1 MTILSHVDRHV
12 FYVLVAS
19 KTIIMNFSLK
29 VIGKIIDALGNLCS
43 LLMVLMILNVF
54 YDVIMRYFFN
64 DVSIGMQEL
73 EWHLFAAM
81 FMFGIAYT
89 LKEDAHVRVDIF
101 YDAMSKRKQAFINIF
116 GALVFVLPIT
126 LLICYYSIDY
136 TIDAY
141 TMGEGSGDP
150 GGLPHRWIVRS
161 VIPLSSVFLMLA
173 IIHVVLSQIQ
183 VLTTTLAKEGTQ

>member
-1 MTILSHVDRHV
+1 
-12 FYVLVAS
+12 
-19 KTIIMNFSLK
+19 MNTSLK
-29 VIGKIIDALGNLCS
+29 LIGKIIDALGNLCS
-43 LLMVLMILNVF
+43 VLMLLMIVNVF

-101 YDAMSKRKQAFINIF
+101 YDVMAARKKAMINIF
-116 GALVFVLPIT
+116 GSVVFALPMT
-126 LLICYYSIDY
+126 LLILYFGYDY
-136 TIDAY
+136 AFEAY
-141 TMGEGSGDP
+141 QMGEGSGDP

-161 VIPLSSVFLMLA
+161 VIPLSSFFLVLA
-173 IIHVVLSQIQ
+173 IIHVLLSNIQ
-183 VLTTTLAKEGTQ
+183 TLITKDNANSSDKEGAA

>member
-1 MTILSHVDRHV
+1 MDSVLKMT
-12 FYVLVAS
+12 
-19 KTIIMNFSLK
+19 
-29 VIGKIIDALGNLCS
+29 GKIIDGLGNFCS
-43 LLMVLMILNVF
+43 LLMILMVINVF

-101 YDAMSKRKQAFINIF
+101 YDVMSVKKQAFINILGSLF
-116 GALVFVLPIT
+116 FALPIT
-126 LLICYYSIDY
+126 LVILYYSWDY
-136 TIDAY
+136 TFEAY
-141 TMGEGSGDP
+141 QMGEGSGDP

-161 VIPLSSVFLMLA
+161 VIPLSSIFLVLA
-173 IIHVVLSQIQ
+173 IFHMLLSNIQ
-183 VLTTTLAKEGTQ
+183 KLRDGNTDNTTQVSNEGVE

>member
-1 MTILSHVDRHV
+1 
-12 FYVLVAS
+12 
-19 KTIIMNFSLK
+19 MNFSLN
-29 VIGKIIDALGNLCS
+29 VTGKIIDALGNLCS
-43 LLMVLMILNVF
+43 ILMLLMIANVF

-89 LKEDAHVRVDIF
+89 LKEDNHVRVDIF
-101 YDAMSKRKQAFINIF
+101 YGAMSKRKQAFINIF
-116 GALVFVLPIT
+116 GAIVFALPIT
-126 LLICYYSIDY
+126 VLICYYSIGY
-136 TIDAY
+136 TMEAY
-141 TMGEGSGDP
+141 NMGEGSGDP

-161 VIPLSSVFLMLA
+161 VIPLSSVFLTLA

-183 VLTTTLAKEGTQ
+183 ILTTSSTKEGEQE

>member
-1 MTILSHVDRHV
+1 
-12 FYVLVAS
+12 
-19 KTIIMNFSLK
+19 MNFSLK
-29 VIGKIIDALGNLCS
+29 FIGKIIDALGNLCS
-43 LLMVLMILNVF
+43 LLMLLMIANVF

-101 YDAMSKRKQAFINIF
+101 YDVMTARKKAIINIF
-116 GALVFVLPIT
+116 GSVIFALPMT
-126 LLICYYSIDY
+126 LLILYFGYDY
-136 TIDAY
+136 AFDAY
-141 TMGEGSGDP
+141 QMGEGSADP

-161 VIPLSSVFLMLA
+161 VIPLSSFFLVLA
-173 IIHVVLSQIQ
+173 IVHVILRSIQ
-183 VLTTTLAKEGTQ
+183 VLINKDTSKSASKEGIK

>member
-1 MTILSHVDRHV
+1 
-12 FYVLVAS
+12 
-19 KTIIMNFSLK
+19 MNFSLK
-29 VIGKIIDALGNLCS
+29 IIGKIIDTLGNFCS

-89 LKEDAHVRVDIF
+89 LKEDDHVRVDIF

-116 GALVFVLPIT
+116 GALVFALPIT
-126 LLICYYSIDY
+126 ILIGYYSIDY
-136 TIDAY
+136 TIEAY
-141 TMGEGSGDP
+141 TMGEGSADP

-161 VIPLSSVFLMLA
+161 VIPLSSVFLMLS

-183 VLTTTLAKEGTQ
+183 VLMASSAKEGAQ

>member
-1 MTILSHVDRHV
+1 MNTSIKLLEKILD
-12 FYVLVAS
+12 
-19 KTIIMNFSLK
+19 
-29 VIGKIIDALGNLCS
+29 GLGNFCS
-43 LLMVLMILNVF
+43 LLMILMIINVF

-101 YDAMSKRKQAFINIF
+101 YDVMTARKKALINIF
-116 GALVFVLPIT
+116 GSVVFALPMT
-126 LLICYYSIDY
+126 LLILYFGYDY
-136 TIDAY
+136 AFDAY
-141 TMGEGSGDP
+141 QMGEGSADP

-161 VIPLSSVFLMLA
+161 VIPISSFFLVLA
-173 IIHVVLSQIQ
+173 IAHVILRSIKVLINKDTSKPIS
-183 VLTTTLAKEGTQ
+183 KEGVK

>member
-1 MTILSHVDRHV
+1 MDSVLKMT
-12 FYVLVAS
+12 
-19 KTIIMNFSLK
+19 
-29 VIGKIIDALGNLCS
+29 GKIIDGLGNFCS
-43 LLMVLMILNVF
+43 LLMILMVINVF

-101 YDAMSKRKQAFINIF
+101 YDVMSVKKQAFINIF
-116 GALVFVLPIT
+116 GSLFFALPIT
-126 LLICYYSIDY
+126 LVILYYSWDY
-136 TIDAY
+136 TFEAY
-141 TMGEGSGDP
+141 QMGEGSGDP

-161 VIPLSSVFLMLA
+161 VIPLSSIFLVLA
-173 IIHVVLSQIQ
+173 IFHMLLSNIQ
-183 VLTTTLAKEGTQ
+183 KLRDGNTDNTTQVSNEGVE

>member
-1 MTILSHVDRHV
+1 M
-12 FYVLVAS
+12 
-19 KTIIMNFSLK
+19 KFSLK
-29 VIGKIIDALGNLCS
+29 MIGKIIDALGNFCS
-43 LLMVLMILNVF
+43 ILMLLMIANVF

-101 YDAMSKRKQAFINIF
+101 YDVMSAKKKAYINIF
-116 GALVFVLPIT
+116 GSIFLALPIT
-126 LLICYYSIDY
+126 MLILYYSYDY
-136 TIDAY
+136 ALEAY
-141 TMGEGSGDP
+141 KMGEGSGDP

-161 VIPLSSVFLMLA
+161 VIPLSSVFLMLS
-173 IIHVVLSQIQ
+173 ILHVVLSNVQ
-183 VLTTTLAKEGTQ
+183 TLLGIDVSKQNNEGDA